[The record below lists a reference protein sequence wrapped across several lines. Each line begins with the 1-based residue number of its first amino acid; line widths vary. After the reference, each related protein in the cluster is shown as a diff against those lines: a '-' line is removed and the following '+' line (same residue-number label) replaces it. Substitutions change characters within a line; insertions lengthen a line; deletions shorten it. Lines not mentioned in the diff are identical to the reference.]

1 MAKLKTLVVDDTI
14 IYRKVLSQA
23 VEDTGLCEI
32 PKTAPN
38 GAIALDWL
46 KQRPFDVVLLD
57 VFMPEMDG
65 LETLK
70 RIKLYYPHI
79 DVIMIC
85 SDGSESVKNT
95 MKALELGAL
104 EFILKPVGD
113 DIDRNIASITR
124 MLKILFAQIQ
134 IRQMSGRAAE
144 PQINSPQTAVTHNQL
159 LKKRPIFSKEAVEK
173 PVKQKR
179 TWHQADLVLIASSTG
194 GPVAL
199 ETLLSGIPHELSIP
213 MLIVQHMPK
222 HFTRVLA
229 QTLDLKSPL
238 TVREAVNEEEVNTS
252 GVIIAAGGLHMSVRQ
267 IGGKKKIQ
275 LLDTP
280 YVNGVKPAAD
290 VLFESVADVYQG
302 HRILVVIL
310 TGMGSDGTIGIAR
323 LKEKCEVHCIVQ
335 NEETCI
341 VYGMPRS
348 VNEAGFADESL
359 PIDQIAERIT
369 AFGSRRR

>member
-1 MAKLKTLVVDDTI
+1 MAKLKALVVDDTI
-14 IYRKVLSQA
+14 IYRKILSQA
-23 VEDTGLCEI
+23 VEDTGLCEVS
-32 PKTAPN
+32 KTAPN

-70 RIKLYYPHI
+70 KIKMDYPHI
-79 DVIMIC
+79 DVIMIS

-104 EFILKPVGD
+104 EFILKPTGGD
-113 DIDRNIASITR
+113 ANHNIASITR

-134 IRQMSGRAAE
+134 IRQMSRRTTDGESHLNATRLSE
-144 PQINSPQTAVTHNQL
+144 PRKVPRQL
-159 LKKRPIFSKEAVEK
+159 AIQQPTNN
-173 PVKQKR
+173 QKR
-179 TWHQADLVLIASSTG
+179 SWSQADMVLIASSTG

-199 ETLLSGIPHELSIP
+199 ERLLSSIPHEFNIP
-213 MLIVQHMPK
+213 LLIVQHMPK

-229 QTLDLKSPL
+229 QTLNHKTHLE
-238 TVREAVNEEEVNTS
+238 VMEAENEMEMNAS
-252 GVIIAAGGLHMSVRQ
+252 SAIIAAGGLHMSVVQ
-267 IGGKKKIQ
+267 SGGKRKVQ
-275 LLDTP
+275 LLDTA

-290 VLFESVADVYQG
+290 VLFNSIAESCQG
-302 HRILVVIL
+302 QRVLVIIL
-310 TGMGSDGTIGIAR
+310 TGMGSDGTAGIAR
-323 LKEKCEVHCIVQ
+323 MQESCEVYCITQ
-335 NEETCI
+335 NEETCV

-348 VNEAGFADESL
+348 VEEAGFSDESL
-359 PIDQIAERIT
+359 PIDQIAERIA